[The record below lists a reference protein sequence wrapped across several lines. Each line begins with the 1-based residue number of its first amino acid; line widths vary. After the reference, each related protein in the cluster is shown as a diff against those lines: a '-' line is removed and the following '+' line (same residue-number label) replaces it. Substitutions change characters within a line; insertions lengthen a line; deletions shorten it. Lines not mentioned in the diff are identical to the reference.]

1 MSVRWPRTWPAAS
14 TSVRRLQSSEPRP
27 SRGPCRGRS
36 SGSPSPRRRGRRRM
50 RGPRR
55 RRLISRSTR
64 DRRMWRGRR
73 CRRRSRGRG
82 SGCWRRTTAR
92 PSQREPRH
100 RKFACRTQGQHLNRS
115 VSPLPCSARG
125 CEAQLCGVI
134 IWVDVRGLVIGYLNF
149 DIDSAMYSQCSE
161 NTPCWKCKECKLN
174 GSLFSCWHLSEVYQ
188 WS

>member
-14 TSVRRLQSSEPRP
+14 TSVRRLQSNEPRP